1 MGVEAQASEVRPQE
15 KTGFGYTDSLKKL
28 DCYNEGCIQKCT
40 IVLGGEYE
48 ERDGTASDLLF
59 PVNILR
65 QETTYKRFKGM
76 HESLPPFGDP
86 DTGVT

>member
-1 MGVEAQASEVRPQE
+1 MKGVFRNAPL
-15 KTGFGYTDSLKKL
+15 FW
-28 DCYNEGCIQKCT
+28 
-40 IVLGGEYE
+40 GGEYE